1 MNRTRTFLLML
12 TLTGLFVLVGGLL
25 GGRQGAVI
33 AFGFAAIMNFIT
45 YWFSDK
51 IVLKR
56 YGASEV
62 GPDDRTGL
70 YSTVAQLAQ
79 TGNLPM
85 PRVFLIPQR
94 SPNAFATGRDPQH
107 AAVAATQGLVDI
119 LNREELAGVM
129 AHELTHVKNRDIL
142 TGTIAATLA
151 GAIAVLGQ
159 FAYFGAAGRG
169 RRGNQLGLLLV
180 VIGAPLAAMFIRM
193 AVSRVREYAADEGG
207 AKLSGKPLALA
218 AALAKLQR
226 GAKQVPLAN
235 GNPAHSHMFI
245 VNPFLGGGLTRL
257 FATHPPMEERI
268 KRLQSL
274 SQEITGVHSQV

>member
-1 MNRTRTFLLML
+1 ML
-12 TLTGLFVLVGGLL
+12 TLTVLFVLVGGFL
-25 GGRQGAVI
+25 GGRQGVII
-33 AFGFAAIMNFIT
+33 AFVFAAIMNFFT

-51 IVLKR
+51 IVLQR

-79 TGNLPM
+79 AGNLPM

-94 SPNAFATGRDPQH
+94 TPNAFATGRDPEH
-107 AAVAATQGLVDI
+107 AAVAATEGLMET

-129 AHELTHVKNRDIL
+129 AHELTHVRNRDIL
-142 TGTIAATLA
+142 TGSIAATLA
-151 GAIAVLGQ
+151 GAIAMLGQ
-159 FAYFGAAGRG
+159 FAYFSGAGR

-180 VIGAPLAAMFIRM
+180 VIGAPLAAMLIRM

-207 AKLSGKPLALA
+207 ARLCGKPMALA

-226 GAKQVPLAN
+226 GAQRVPIAN
-235 GNPAHSHMFI
+235 GNPADSHMFI
-245 VNPFLGGGLTRL
+245 VNPFLGGGLTKL

-268 KRLQSL
+268 RRLQSM
-274 SQEITGVHSQV
+274 SREMPGSHA